1 MSTDETSSVSAGG
14 SYGPGAASRKQTGPG
29 PANESIRPEAQQ
41 SLTGCIDE
49 QNGQYVLLDD
59 QMLKI
64 ANLKSAV
71 ADTEVFAKY
80 VGRWVQ
86 VSGAG
91 SSERKSVFKVTSIKE
106 VSNSCRQAK

>member
-1 MSTDETSSVSAGG
+1 
-14 SYGPGAASRKQTGPG
+14 
-29 PANESIRPEAQQ
+29 
-41 SLTGCIDE
+41 
-49 QNGQYVLLDD
+49 
-59 QMLKI
+59 MLKI